1 MAGLIA
7 SDKGGKGFDP
17 VAEGVHNA
25 VCYMVFDLGTHLD
38 PTFGKRTHSALI
50 GWEIPGERIEIEK
63 NGVKQNLPRDIS
75 KKYTLS
81 LNEKANLRKDLQTW
95 RGRVFT
101 DQELTG
107 FDIKNLLGKSCM
119 IQVIHKKSGE
129 KIYANIAAIMPLMK
143 GIPPMAPENPLRFY
157 SIQDNRDVLPPDTP
171 QWIIDVIKV
180 SDEWQMF
187 KPLEESH
194 PSGEDVPLDLGDDAP
209 PF

>member
-1 MAGLIA
+1 MPLLA

-25 VCYMVFDLGTHLD
+25 VCYSVVDLGHHLD
-38 PTFGKRTHSALI
+38 EKFGKRNHNILI
-50 GWEIPGERIEIEK
+50 TWELPSERIEIEK
-63 NGVKQNLPRDIS
+63 DGVKHNLPRAIS

-101 DQELTG
+101 EKELEG

-119 IQVIHKKSGE
+119 IQVIHNKKGD
-129 KIYANIAAIMPLMK
+129 KTYANITAIMLLMK
-143 GIPPMAPENPLRFY
+143 GVAPLTPENPLVFY
-157 SIQDNRDVLPPDTP
+157 SMEDHRDQIPKEVPEWVRD
-171 QWIIDVIKV
+171 IIKT
-180 SDEWQMF
+180 SDEFQLF
-187 KPLEESH
+187 KPVEEQSQTGH
-194 PSGEDVPLDLGDDAP
+194 AVDDNDDI